1 MIAQRLLSRKL
12 DSFAGKK
19 RIRDPQTGDA
29 ERRPGRPERFTRT
42 RLVKRQ
48 TRCNSTHEAAVQPYR
63 TFASLH
69 LTSKGFSGLPVAGHR
84 TGRSSLDQ
92 GKAPQKKGKAASRTD
107 STNVELRRS
116 DRQQRSPAR
125 GQVVAKASPPRV
137 DAGHSPRR
145 VAILVQRLHLHWQ
158 ALHFCCPAGKLEVNV

>member
-1 MIAQRLLSRKL
+1 M
-12 DSFAGKK
+12 
-19 RIRDPQTGDA
+19 
-29 ERRPGRPERFTRT
+29 
-42 RLVKRQ
+42 VKRQ

-92 GKAPQKKGKAASRTD
+92 GKAPQKKGIGIENEFH
-107 STNVELRRS
+107 NVELRRS

-137 DAGHSPRR
+137 IAGHSPRR
-145 VAILVQRLHLHWQ
+145 VAILVQRLHLPWQ